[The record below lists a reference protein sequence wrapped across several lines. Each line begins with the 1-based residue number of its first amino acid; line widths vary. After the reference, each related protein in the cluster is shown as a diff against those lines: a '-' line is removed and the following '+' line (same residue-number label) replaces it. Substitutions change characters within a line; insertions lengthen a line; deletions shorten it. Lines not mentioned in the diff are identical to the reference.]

1 MRILSVSQFLDLVN
15 ETLKAL
21 SEYDVFGVEGE
32 VSGYRV
38 SQGQWVSFDLKDD
51 DSLVNV
57 FMPIWKLKVPIEDG
71 LKVRITGVARIYT
84 KYGKFS
90 INAESVEL
98 VGEGALRKALAL
110 LRGRL
115 DKEGLFDPSRKRSIP
130 RIPKRIAL
138 IASRESAAYG
148 DFCRITKER
157 WSLLEIDLYHVVV
170 QGEKAPKDVMLA
182 LKTAEKN
189 AKERKYDAIIITR
202 GGGSFEEL
210 MAFNDESLVRAIHA
224 SKIPTL
230 VAIGHERDTTLAEEV
245 ADVRGSTP
253 TDLARRLVP
262 DMRDIEYEI
271 SSMSSRIIQ
280 SVERELES
288 KRVLIDRVIHIGFR
302 WVERYA
308 VTLERCRSSVM
319 NGMDR
324 LVRSL
329 SDQMTGTMRL
339 LKSLDPKAV
348 LGRGYAFVR
357 STSGKVIGSVDGL
370 SKGQIVEVQLKDGLA
385 GASIQV
391 TRKT

>member
-1 MRILSVSQFLDLVN
+1 MKILSVSQFLDLVN

-21 SEYDVFGVEGE
+21 SEYEVFGVEGE
-32 VSGYRV
+32 VSGYKV
-38 SQGQWVSFDLKDD
+38 SQGQWVSFDLKDAD
-51 DSLVNV
+51 ALVGI
-57 FMPIWKLKVPIEDG
+57 FMPVWKLKVPVEDG
-71 LKVRITGVARIYT
+71 FKVRVTGVARVYP

-90 INAESVEL
+90 ISAEQVEL

-110 LRGRL
+110 LRVRL
-115 DKEGLFDPSRKRSIP
+115 EKEGLFDSTRKRSIP

-157 WSLLEIDLYHVVV
+157 WPLLEIDLYHVVV
-170 QGEKAPKDVMLA
+170 QGEKAPPDIISA
-182 LKTAEKN
+182 LKTAQQKS
-189 AKERKYDAIIITR
+189 KEREYDAIVITR

-230 VAIGHERDTTLAEEV
+230 VAIGHERDVTLAEEV

-253 TDLARRLVP
+253 TDLARRIVP
-262 DMRDIEYEI
+262 DARDVEYEI
-271 SSMSSRIIQ
+271 ATLVSRISQ
-280 SVERELES
+280 TVDRELES
-288 KRVLIDRVIHIGFR
+288 RRVLIDRMVNIGFR

-308 VTLERCRSSVM
+308 TSLERCRSSVV

-324 LVRSL
+324 MIRSL
-329 SDQMTGTMRL
+329 SDRMTSTARL
-339 LKSLDPKAV
+339 LKSLDPKSV
-348 LGRGYAFVR
+348 LGRGYSFVR
-357 STSGKVIGSVDGL
+357 STNGHVIGSVEDL
-370 SKGQIVEVQLKDGLA
+370 SKGQIVEVQFKDGLV

-391 TRKT
+391 IRKT